1 MNIQITQTQCNSC
14 KSIIPAPN
22 ANGAVRLAGTTIDF
36 CAQCAEK
43 AVSFVATSFTM
54 PAAPKPALQRVRLA
68 NGAPSKRR
76 GHDAAYQCATAAGGD
91 ISCELREITI

>member
-14 KSIIPAPN
+14 KSIIPTPN

-43 AVSFVATSFTM
+43 AVSFVATTFTM
-54 PAAPKPALQRVRLA
+54 PTAPRPALQKVRLA
-68 NGAPSKRR
+68 NGAVTMLPINAPLPQGAIVVTSDK
-76 GHDAAYQCATAAGGD
+76 
-91 ISCELREITI
+91 